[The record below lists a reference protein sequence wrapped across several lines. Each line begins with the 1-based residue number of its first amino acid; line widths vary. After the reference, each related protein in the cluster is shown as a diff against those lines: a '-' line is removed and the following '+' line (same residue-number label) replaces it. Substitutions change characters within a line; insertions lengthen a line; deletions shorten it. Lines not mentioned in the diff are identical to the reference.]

1 MKADAGQ
8 CRGRCI
14 EFRVRSRSSLSSYFQ
29 SYNHRQV
36 EENKDNNTV
45 ERTEPFSQLKRKIIE
60 KTEMYALNAL
70 WT

>member
-8 CRGRCI
+8 RRGRCI

-36 EENKDNNTV
+36 EENEDNNTV
-45 ERTEPFSQLKRKIIE
+45 ERTEPFSQLK
-60 KTEMYALNAL
+60 
-70 WT
+70 

>member
-8 CRGRCI
+8 RRGRCT

-36 EENKDNNTV
+36 EENEDSNTV
-45 ERTEPFSQLKRKIIE
+45 ERTEPFSWLKWKTIV
-60 KTEMYALNAL
+60 KTEMYALNTL
-70 WT
+70 CT

>member
-8 CRGRCI
+8 RRGRCI

-36 EENKDNNTV
+36 EENEDSNTV
-45 ERTEPFSQLKRKIIE
+45 ERTEPFSRLKWKTRV
-60 KTEMYALNAL
+60 KTEMYALNTL
-70 WT
+70 CT